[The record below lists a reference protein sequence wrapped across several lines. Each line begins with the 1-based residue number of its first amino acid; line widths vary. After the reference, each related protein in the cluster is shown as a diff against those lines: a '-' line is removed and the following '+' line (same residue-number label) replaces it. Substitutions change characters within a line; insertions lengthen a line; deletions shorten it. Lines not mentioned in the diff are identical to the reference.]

1 MARTIAIWG
10 PTGLATPT
18 LKLMLRSALTTV
30 VETITLTEHGTVKQL
45 YTGTVT
51 AAAGDYRFNLLTA
64 GSYIGSGTITV
75 SGTDGT
81 TSEEDSENTITTTLS
96 SIVTTLAAMAATVWS
111 YATRTLTGSAQSVGS
126 SLAAGASVTTYRDST
141 WSVTLTGLGVLT
153 GWTKLLVTLRTDPNG
168 TDAESLVQ
176 IQLSSPGAGSDGLL
190 YINGAA
196 AGTAANGSITVNDAV
211 TGSITIALAAVEAA
225 KLTHQKTKYDVKKFS
240 ASGATFMSTE
250 GVWQIKASPTRTV
263 A

>member
-18 LKLMLRSALTTV
+18 CKLMLRSALTTV

-51 AAAGDYRFNLLTA
+51 ASAGDYRFNLLTA

-96 SIVTTLAAMAATVWS
+96 ASAASVWS
-111 YATRTLTGSAQSVGS
+111 YATRTLTA
-126 SLAAGASVTTYRDST
+126 
-141 WSVTLTGLGVLT
+141 
-153 GWTKLLVTLRTDPNG
+153 
-168 TDAESLVQ
+168 
-176 IQLSSPGAGSDGLL
+176 DGLDA
-190 YINGAA
+190 IST
-196 AGTAANGSITVNDAV
+196 TAPTGPASNFREMVVQTWRRFFKKATQTDTQIKTYADNGSTVV
-211 TGSITIALAAVEAA
+211 TMQTVSDDGTTE
-225 KLTHQKTKYDVKKFS
+225 TQGT
-240 ASGATFMSTE
+240 ST
-250 GVWQIKASPTRTV
+250 
-263 A
+263 